1 MLVKHTGQPKKEK
14 TERHNYFSPSSDN
27 KTETF
32 INKPIFISCKMD
44 YHKPEKE
51 EIAKVVDQYYAN
63 GGLEDIQGPLTK
75 EAVELAIV
83 AIKKG
88 LEAGVDEFY
97 KNNGTKTIDKSNIN
111 DFMKDYN
118 TANKVIY
125 ELRQLPCMTEEVDIG
140 IDACETY
147 RTVKYQSI

>member
-1 MLVKHTGQPKKEK
+1 MAHNQSE
-14 TERHNYFSPSSDN
+14 TEDI
-27 KTETF
+27 T
-32 INKPIFISCKMD
+32 
-44 YHKPEKE
+44 
-51 EIAKVVDQYYAN
+51 KVVNQYYAN

-75 EAVELAIV
+75 EAVELAIA

-97 KNNGTKTIDKSNIN
+97 KNKGTKTIDRSNIN
-111 DFMKDYN
+111 DFMQDYN
-118 TANKVIY
+118 TANKVIS
-125 ELRQLPCMTEEVDIG
+125 ELRQLPCMTEEVDLG